1 MTDVSCFG
9 AHREGAILRLRVQTR
24 SSRKGPLGLRGEALK
39 WGINAAPVDGKAN
52 EELIE
57 SISQFLDIPK
67 RAISILKG
75 ETSRDKIVQIKGHD
89 PEDLQRRLSESLSP
103 R

>member
-1 MTDVSCFG
+1 MTDVSSFG